1 MNKRPDFKA
10 PRRGDSQKERCY
22 RPRLQD
28 LRQVILVRERDNTET
43 QVLSGSDNCYDN
55 NQAGYCVDSNGV
67 AGGWGRFCKSGNFSD
82 VPGQERADRQWALIE
97 EV

>member
-1 MNKRPDFKA
+1 MNKRSDFIA
-10 PRRGDSQKERCY
+10 PRRGDSQKERCD

-67 AGGWGRFCKSGNFSD
+67 SGRRGFFCKSGNFSNL
-82 VPGQERADRQWALIE
+82 PGQERQQTDSGLL
-97 EV
+97 